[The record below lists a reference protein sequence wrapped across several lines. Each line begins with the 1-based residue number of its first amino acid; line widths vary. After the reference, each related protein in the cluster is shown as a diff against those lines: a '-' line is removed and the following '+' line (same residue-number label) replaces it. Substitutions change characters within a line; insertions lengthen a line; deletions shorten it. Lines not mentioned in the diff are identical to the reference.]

1 MKQHKYIFLFLF
13 FTVALLQ
20 GETFRV
26 MDKKSGVPLAGAN
39 VVIVG
44 SDRGTVSDEE
54 GYFTLNNLDPGTEIR
69 ITYMG
74 YYALEISWSKL
85 KTQTIVPLMPTA
97 IPMGQIVVLGDQ
109 KDWTKEEVTT
119 NIRLLETEEYLRF
132 GVTGPADVLAMEA
145 SIQITGPPDGSQY
158 ISIRGSNAD
167 EVLIVY
173 DGLPLNTE
181 FSGTFDLSLLN
192 IYDIESF
199 QILKGS
205 HSTLFGSGAFGG
217 VVNITPKISNDRH
230 LELFARADELYGQ
243 DAGTNVYLHYKGL
256 NTRVG
261 IMSKYYKLQDQ
272 PIVRHETFYSLL
284 SRYLFNN
291 ENILSGKILFRPAMS
306 GGTTLPYANEEEHGI
321 AHLSF
326 NGSLG
331 FLKDI
336 QAEIAHKSY
345 ETESFF
351 TQDSYHRKAIKTE
364 KNRIYTLGKKMLFP
378 YGSLQLRADM
388 SRSEYTGT
396 QMKKGFYIE
405 PVVYHYD
412 DILTK
417 KAYDGVGIL
426 KLKDET
432 GYSLIEWFEVDIALR
447 LDRQEIRSEK
457 SGEGME
463 YPIFREKEYSW
474 QKFSRK
480 MSFSVS
486 SHLKNSDYVLYV
498 LSGDNIRFPK
508 LDELYRSGF
517 TELGAFQDCTLVPER
532 NVSFE
537 LGINGTGYP
546 QGTWGFLDKVEY
558 AFSYFNNRYEN
569 KIYEVFAM
577 RKDPTPVNSANTSE
591 IYGVDLSLT
600 ATTLHGALEIQGGSM
615 LLDISD
621 IRVFQNKPEYRHQL
635 EFRFHPRK
643 TRYRFR
649 FFLEGRQSYY
659 YSQTEGISYQGE
671 LEGRKNMDIYVSRDF
686 KTGPLTWTTGGS
698 VRNLFSNHAISYLD
712 RRYWMISLNM
722 TW

>member
-1 MKQHKYIFLFLF
+1 MKFYRYIFFFLLI
-13 FTVALLQ
+13 TSALLQ

-26 MDKKSGVPLAGAN
+26 MDKKTGAPLAGAN
-39 VVIVG
+39 VLIVG
-44 SDRGTVSDEE
+44 SEKGTVSDEE
-54 GYFTLNNLDPGTEIR
+54 GYFTLKNLDPTTEIR

-74 YYALEISWSKL
+74 YYALEISWSNL

-97 IPMGQIVVLGDQ
+97 IPMGQIVVLGNQ

-145 SIQITGPPDGSQY
+145 SVQITGPPDGSQY

-217 VVNITPKISNDRH
+217 VVNITPKISGDRN
-230 LELFARADELYGQ
+230 LEIFARADELYGQ
-243 DAGTNVYLHYKGL
+243 DAGTNIYLHLKGL
-256 NTRVG
+256 DTRLG
-261 IMSKYYKLQDQ
+261 IMSKSYKLRDQ

-284 SRYLFNN
+284 SRYQFENN
-291 ENILSGKILFRPAMS
+291 NLLSGKILYRPAMS
-306 GGTTLPYANEEEHGI
+306 GGTTLPYANEEKHGI

-336 QAEIAHKSY
+336 QAEMAYKNY
-345 ETESFF
+345 RTESFF
-351 TQDSYHRKAIKTE
+351 IQDSYHRKAVKSE

-378 YGSLQLRADM
+378 YGSLQLRTDM
-388 SRSEYTGT
+388 NRSEYSGK
-396 QMKKGFYIE
+396 QMKKGYYIE
-405 PVVYHYD
+405 PVVYHYE
-412 DILTK
+412 DILKK
-417 KAYDGVGIL
+417 KAYNGAGIL

-432 GYSLIEWFEVDIALR
+432 GYSLIEWFEIDIALR

-463 YPIFREKEYSW
+463 YPVFREKEYSW

-517 TELGAFQDCTLVPER
+517 TELGAFRDCTLVPER

-537 LGINGTGYP
+537 LGINGTNYP
-546 QGTWGFLDKVEY
+546 QGAWGFLDKVEY

-577 RKDPTPVNSANTSE
+577 RKDPTPVNSVNPSE
-591 IYGVDLSLT
+591 IHGIDLSLT
-600 ATTLHGALEIQGGSM
+600 ATTLHGALEIHGGSM

-621 IRVFQNKPEYRHQL
+621 IRVFQNKPEYRHQI
-635 EFRFHPRK
+635 EFRIHPCK
-643 TRYRFR
+643 THYRIR
-649 FFLEGRQSYY
+649 LFLEGRQSYY
-659 YSQTEGISYQGE
+659 YSQTEGIVYQGE
-671 LEGRKNMDIYVSRDF
+671 LEGRKNVDMYISRDF
-686 KTGPLTWTTGGS
+686 KTGPLTWTAGGS
-698 VRNLFSNHAISYLD
+698 VRNLFSNHTIWYLD